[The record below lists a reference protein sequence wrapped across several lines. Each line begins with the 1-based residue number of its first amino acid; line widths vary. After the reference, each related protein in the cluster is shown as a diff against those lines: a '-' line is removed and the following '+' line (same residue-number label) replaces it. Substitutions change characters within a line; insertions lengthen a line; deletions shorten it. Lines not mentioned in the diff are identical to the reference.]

1 MARRKPRGKGG
12 YAMSTIKELKFK
24 MEVGKIYF
32 IRFGGSEIVGRYK
45 GDDNFCHHLFY
56 DYLHQWAGFESYR
69 HGPGAYT
76 VRSGIDEI
84 REATQTEKQALL
96 RHSIEHNTI

>member
-1 MARRKPRGKGG
+1 
-12 YAMSTIKELKFK
+12 MSTIKELKFQ

-45 GDDNFCHHLFY
+45 GDDDFCHHLFY
-56 DYLHQWAGFESYR
+56 DYLHQWAGFETYR